1 MGCSSLWKHSGYFLK
16 KRLVTTNRCNGFNG
30 AAHPLCG
37 NKPWN
42 PLWIPRLFNVKSG
55 CVCRN
60 RRYFQLFRYTLVKR
74 CHARG
79 RHTFGKYVQT
89 GSAAKLAANLA
100 YYIIPARQIKPINP
114 KKRPLFLRQFYK
126 SGQNARQSRCSLYRT
141 FTSWWLNSSW
151 TASKISASQPTQAKA
166 KPR

>member
-42 PLWIPRLFNVKSG
+42 PLWIPRLVPAKSG

-60 RRYFQLFRYTLVKR
+60 RRYFRRFRYTLWIFWVK
-74 CHARG
+74 HAAG
-79 RHTFGKYVQT
+79 C
-89 GSAAKLAANLA
+89 
-100 YYIIPARQIKPINP
+100 
-114 KKRPLFLRQFYK
+114 
-126 SGQNARQSRCSLYRT
+126 RCSQSPAAFCAAVHCL
-141 FTSWWLNSSW
+141 FCSQ
-151 TASKISASQPTQAKA
+151 TAAASQSKSAYILSSLESPCILCSLLRCFHILSKKLQKTC
-166 KPR
+166 